1 MTLRKFLATAAR
13 WAAPT
18 VVLAQVC
25 LVWTGV
31 FSLGEAVAVGLL
43 LEVLL
48 AGIVIT
54 EITLA
59 RRAFKTSRSQ
69 GADGQEALNQA
80 LSAVL
85 PAPVAKAMGM
95 EFGLFRALW
104 RWIRRK
110 PDAPEGHEI
119 LTYGSEI
126 KPIMW
131 AMVFLVPL
139 EILAVEFLVPWTVV
153 RIVLLVLSVYGTV
166 WVLGFIA
173 ALSIRPHIVG
183 DGKVVLRFA
192 HFTQITIPL
201 ELVESVRPARHSGYR
216 RAVQIDDAG
225 VLAMPIGDSTTLSV
239 KLREPYPVA
248 PKPGKPTQEVSEVR
262 FAADNTREA
271 VRVLTASITAD

>member
-1 MTLRKFLATAAR
+1 MTLRKFLVAAAR

-31 FSLGEAVAVGLL
+31 FSLGEAVAVGLA
-43 LEVLL
+43 LELLL

-59 RRAFKTSRSQ
+59 RRAFKASRSQ

-85 PAPVAKAMGM
+85 PGPVAKAMGM

-104 RWIRRK
+104 RWMRRK
-110 PDAPEGHEI
+110 PDAPEDHAI

-131 AMVFLVPL
+131 VMVFLVPL
-139 EILAVEFLVPWTVV
+139 EILAVEFLVPWPVV
-153 RIVLLVLSVYGTV
+153 RITLLILSVYGTV

-173 ALSIRPHIVG
+173 ALSIRPHTIG
-183 DGKVVLRFA
+183 DGKMVLRFA
-192 HFTQITIPL
+192 HFTQIVVPL
-201 ELVESVRPARHSGYR
+201 ELVESVSTARHSGYR
-216 RAVQIDDAG
+216 RAIQIDDG

-239 KLREPYPVA
+239 KLREPYPLA
-248 PKPGKPTQEVSEVR
+248 PKPGQPVQEVHEVR

-271 VRVLTASITAD
+271 VRVLTASIADA

>member
-1 MTLRKFLATAAR
+1 MRGFLTAAAR

-43 LEVLL
+43 LELLL

-54 EITLA
+54 EIALA
-59 RRAFKTSRSQ
+59 RRAFTASRSR
-69 GADGQEALNQA
+69 GADGQEALNHA
-80 LSAVL
+80 LAAVL

-95 EFGLFRALW
+95 EFGLLRALW
-104 RWIRRK
+104 RWARRRT
-110 PDAPEGHEI
+110 DAPDGHAA
-119 LTYGSEI
+119 LPYGSAI

-131 AMVFLVPL
+131 VMVALVPL
-139 EILAVEFLVPWTVV
+139 EVLAVEFLVPWPVA
-153 RIVLLVLSVYGTV
+153 RIVLLVLSGYGTV

-173 ALSIRPHIVG
+173 ALSIRPHTVG
-183 DGKVVLRFA
+183 DGKMVLRFA

-201 ELVESVRPARHSGYR
+201 ELVASVREARHGGYR
-216 RAVQIDDAG
+216 RAVQIDDG

-239 KLREPYPVA
+239 TLREPYPVA
-248 PKPGKPTQEVSEVR
+248 PKPGRPAQEVREVR
-262 FAADNTREA
+262 FAADSTRDA
-271 VRVLTASITAD
+271 VRVLTAHIAAE

>member
-1 MTLRKFLATAAR
+1 M
-13 WAAPT
+13 
-18 VVLAQVC
+18 VLAQAC

-43 LEVLL
+43 LELLL

-59 RRAFKTSRSQ
+59 RRAFRASKSQ

-85 PAPVAKAMGM
+85 PGPVAKAMGM

-110 PDAPEGHEI
+110 PDTPEGHQM
-119 LTYGSEI
+119 LSYGSEI

-131 AMVFLVPL
+131 VMVFLVPL
-139 EILAVEFLVPWTVV
+139 EILAVELLIPWKVA
-153 RIVLLVLSVYGTV
+153 RIVLLVLSVYGSV
-166 WVLGFIA
+166 WLLGFIA
-173 ALSIRPHIVG
+173 ALSIRPHTVG
-183 DGKVVLRFA
+183 DGKIVLRFA
-192 HFTQITIPL
+192 HFTQIAIPL
-201 ELVESVRPARHSGYR
+201 ELVESVRTSRHSGYR
-216 RAVQIDDAG
+216 RAVSISDE
-225 VLAMPIGDSTTLSV
+225 VLAMPIGDSTTLSI
-239 KLREPYPVA
+239 KLREPYSVA
-248 PKPGKPTQEVSEVR
+248 PKPGMPEQEVREVR

-271 VRVLTASITAD
+271 IRILNTSISGA

>member
-1 MTLRKFLATAAR
+1 M
-13 WAAPT
+13 
-18 VVLAQVC
+18 
-25 LVWTGV
+25 
-31 FSLGEAVAVGLL
+31 GLL
-43 LEVLL
+43 LELLL

-59 RRAFKTSRSQ
+59 RRAFRTSKSQ

-110 PDAPEGHEI
+110 PDAPEGHQI
-119 LTYGSEI
+119 LSYGSEI

-131 AMVFLVPL
+131 VMVFLVPL
-139 EILAVEFLVPWTVV
+139 EILAVELLIPWAVA
-153 RIVLLVLSVYGTV
+153 RIALLVLSVYGMV

-173 ALSIRPHIVG
+173 ALSIRPHTVG
-183 DGKVVLRFA
+183 DGKIVLRFA
-192 HFTQITIPL
+192 HFTRITIPL
-201 ELVESVRPARHSGYR
+201 ELVESVRSSRHSGYR
-216 RAVQIDDAG
+216 RAVNISDG
-225 VLAMPIGDSTTLSV
+225 VLAMPIGDSTTLSI
-239 KLREPYPVA
+239 KLREPYSVT
-248 PKPGKPTQEVSEVR
+248 PKPGKPPQEVREVR

-271 VRVLTASITAD
+271 IRVLTANISAS

>member
-1 MTLRKFLATAAR
+1 M
-13 WAAPT
+13 
-18 VVLAQVC
+18 
-25 LVWTGV
+25 
-31 FSLGEAVAVGLL
+31 AVGLI

-48 AGIVIT
+48 AGIVII
-54 EITLA
+54 EITVA
-59 RRAFKTSRSQ
+59 RRAFKTSRRQ
-69 GADGQEALNQA
+69 GADGQEALSQA

-85 PAPVAKAMGM
+85 PAPVAKAMGA

-110 PDAPEGHEI
+110 PDAPEAHEI

-139 EILAVEFLVPWTVV
+139 EILAVEFLVPWPVV
-153 RIVLLVLSVYGTV
+153 RFILLALSVYGTV

-173 ALSIRPHIVG
+173 ALSVRPHIVG

-192 HFTQITIPL
+192 HFTQITVPL
-201 ELVESVRPARHSGYR
+201 ELVESVRTTRHSGYR
-216 RAVQIDDAG
+216 RAVQIADG

-239 KLREPYPVA
+239 RLREPYPVEL
-248 PKPGKPTQEVSEVR
+248 KPGKPTQEVREVR

-271 VRVLTASITAD
+271 VRVLTLGITGG

>member
-1 MTLRKFLATAAR
+1 MRKFPATVAR

-31 FSLGEAVAVGLL
+31 FSLGEAVAVGLV

-48 AGIVIT
+48 AGIVIA

-59 RRAFKTSRSQ
+59 TRAFRTSKSQ
-69 GADGQEALNQA
+69 GADGQEALRQA

-85 PAPVAKAMGM
+85 PAPVAKAMAM

-110 PDAPEGHEI
+110 PDVPEGHQI
-119 LTYGSEI
+119 LSYGSEI

-131 AMVFLVPL
+131 VMVFLVPL
-139 EILAVEFLVPWTVV
+139 EILAVELLIPWTVA
-153 RIVLLVLSVYGTV
+153 RITLLVLSVYGTV

-173 ALSIRPHIVG
+173 ALSIRPHTVG

-192 HFTQITIPL
+192 HFTRITLPL
-201 ELVESVRPARHSGYR
+201 ELVESVRSSRHSGYR
-216 RAVQIDDAG
+216 RAVDVSDG
-225 VLAMPIGDSTTLSV
+225 VLAMPIGDSTTLSI
-239 KLREPYPVA
+239 KLREPFSVA
-248 PKPGKPTQEVSEVR
+248 PKPGKPTQEVREVR
-262 FAADNTREA
+262 FAADDVREA
-271 VRVLTASITAD
+271 IRVLTAHTSGS

>member
-1 MTLRKFLATAAR
+1 MRKFLASAAR

-18 VVLAQVC
+18 VVLVQIC

-31 FSLGEAVAVGLL
+31 FSLGEGVAVGLL
-43 LEVLL
+43 LELLL

-54 EITLA
+54 EISLA
-59 RRAFKTSRSQ
+59 RRTFRASRSQ

-110 PDAPEGHEI
+110 PDAPEGHQI
-119 LTYGSEI
+119 LSYGSEI

-131 AMVFLVPL
+131 VMVFLVPL
-139 EILAVEFLVPWTVV
+139 EILAVELLIPWTVA
-153 RIVLLVLSVYGTV
+153 RIALLVLSVYGTV

-173 ALSIRPHIVG
+173 ALSIRPHTVG
-183 DGKVVLRFA
+183 DGKIVLRFA
-192 HFTQITIPL
+192 HFTQIAIPL
-201 ELVESVRPARHSGYR
+201 ELVESVRSSRHSGYR
-216 RAVQIDDAG
+216 RAVNISDG
-225 VLAMPIGDSTTLSV
+225 VLAMPIGDSTTLSI
-239 KLREPYPVA
+239 KLREPYSVA
-248 PKPGKPTQEVSEVR
+248 PKPGKPTQEVREVR

-271 VRVLTASITAD
+271 IRVLAANISGS

>member
-1 MTLRKFLATAAR
+1 MTLRKFFAAAAR

-18 VVLAQVC
+18 IVLAQVC
-25 LVWTGV
+25 FVWTGV
-31 FSLGEAVAVGLL
+31 FSLGEAVAVGLF
-43 LEVLL
+43 LELLL
-48 AGIVIT
+48 AGVVIT

-85 PAPVAKAMGM
+85 PGPVAKAMGM

-104 RWIRRK
+104 RWIRRM
-110 PDAPEGHEI
+110 PDVPDGHQS

-126 KPIMW
+126 KHIMW

-139 EILAVEFLVPWTVV
+139 EILAVEFLVPWSVA
-153 RIVLLVLSVYGTV
+153 RIILLVLSVYGTL

-173 ALSIRPHIVG
+173 ALFVRPHTIG
-183 DGKVVLRFA
+183 DGKLVLRFA
-192 HFTQITIPL
+192 HFTQVTIPL
-201 ELVESVRPARHSGYR
+201 ELVESVRLARHSGYR
-216 RAVQIDDAG
+216 RAIQIDDG

-239 KLREPYPVA
+239 KLSEPHPVA
-248 PKPGKPTQEVSEVR
+248 TKPGKPAELVHEVR
-262 FAADNTREA
+262 FAADDNREA
-271 VRVLTASITAD
+271 VSVLTASAVSD

>member
-1 MTLRKFLATAAR
+1 LTLRKFLATAAR

-31 FSLGEAVAVGLL
+31 FSLGEAVAVGLA

-201 ELVESVRPARHSGYR
+201 ELVESVRTTRHSGYR
-216 RAVQIDDAG
+216 RAVQIDDG

-248 PKPGKPTQEVSEVR
+248 PKPGKPTQEVREVR

-271 VRVLTASITAD
+271 VRILTASITAG

>member
-1 MTLRKFLATAAR
+1 MTLRRFLATTAR

-25 LVWTGV
+25 LVRTGV
-31 FSLGEAVAVGLL
+31 FSLGEAVVVGLL
-43 LEVLL
+43 LELLL

-54 EITLA
+54 EFTLA
-59 RRAFKTSRSQ
+59 TRAYKTSRSR

-80 LSAVL
+80 LSTVL
-85 PAPVAKAMGM
+85 PAPVAKVMGM

-110 PDAPEGHEI
+110 PDAPEGHQI

-139 EILAVEFLVPWTVV
+139 EILAVEFLVPWSVV
-153 RIVLLVLSVYGTV
+153 RIILLALSIYGTL

-173 ALSIRPHIVG
+173 ALSIRPHSVG
-183 DGKVVLRFA
+183 DGKMVLRFA
-192 HFTQITIPL
+192 HFVQIAIPL
-201 ELVESVRPARHSGYR
+201 DLVESVRTTRHSGYR
-216 RAVQIDDAG
+216 RAVQIDDG

-248 PKPGKPTQEVSEVR
+248 PKTGKPLQEVREVR

-271 VRVLTASITAD
+271 VRILTANIVAD

>member
-1 MTLRKFLATAAR
+1 MATAAR

-31 FSLGEAVAVGLL
+31 FSLGQAVVVGLL
-43 LEVLL
+43 LELLL

-59 RRAFKTSRSQ
+59 RRAFRASRSQ
-69 GADGQEALNQA
+69 GADGQEALNKA

-85 PAPVAKAMGM
+85 PTPVAKVMGM

-104 RWIRRK
+104 RWMRRK
-110 PDAPEGHEI
+110 PDAPEGHKV

-131 AMVFLVPL
+131 VMVFLVPL
-139 EILAVEFLVPWTVV
+139 EILAVELLIPWLTV
-153 RIVLLVLSVYGTV
+153 RIILLVLSVYGSV
-166 WVLGFIA
+166 WLLGFIA
-173 ALSIRPHIVG
+173 AITVRPHTVG
-183 DGKVVLRFA
+183 DGKIVLRFA
-192 HFTQITIPL
+192 HFTQIAIPL
-201 ELVESVRPARHSGYR
+201 ELVESVRTARHSGYR
-216 RAVQIDDAG
+216 RAISISDG

-239 KLREPYPVA
+239 KLRKPYAVA
-248 PKPGKPTQEVSEVR
+248 PKPGRPTQEVREVR

-271 VRVLTASITAD
+271 VVIITENISTS